1 MANVDGPHG
10 FVPVRRLG
18 GGCITT
24 TRMVV
29 ASDNGSVGVG
39 DLLAIDTNGVITG
52 RAAAAA
58 AAGTVAGVAAEPK
71 AANAGGTILVY
82 AAPDIVY
89 EAQTDDGTG
98 TATVQTAVGANIEIV
113 NTAPS
118 NGISQ
123 QELDESSAATT
134 NTLPFKVLGLYPIA
148 GNSFGEFNR
157 LEVILNKHVLKGAG
171 DGATGI

>member
-10 FVPVRRLG
+10 FLPVRTLDG
-18 GGCITT
+18 SCIT
-24 TRMVV
+24 
-29 ASDNGSVGVG
+29 AQQFQLAAANGSIGIG
-39 DLLAIDTNGVITG
+39 DLLVIDSTGTVTG

-58 AAGTVAGVAAEPK
+58 AAGTVLGVSAESK
-71 AANAGGTILVY
+71 AASAGGNILVY
-82 AAPDIVY
+82 VNPNIVF
-89 EAQTDDGTG
+89 EGQTDNGSG
-98 TATVQTAVGANIEIV
+98 VATAVTVVGNNIEIV

-134 NTLPFKVLGLYPIA
+134 ATLPYKVIGLHKVV
-148 GNSFGEFNR
+148 GNAFGEFNR
-157 LEVILNKHVLKGAG
+157 LEVILNKSVLRAGG